1 MSRLSRGAGQRSG
14 GHRTAV
20 VKANYVKTA
29 EASASRRISASVEY
43 YGQDKNIDGSYAGD
57 LEAFDH
63 EHDDLGKE
71 DTSAFHEENFGEHP
85 YLYRVTLSPGT
96 DLGPDEMRD
105 FVRDAMSDL
114 GAIRGQEIDYQAY
127 VHDDHEH
134 PHAHVVFYQDTT
146 LRKGELNEWRH
157 DATVHAQ
164 ELEQRYHQ
172 QDLELDQNEPEQHYH
187 QEHPELDQNEPKQ
200 HHHQQDLGLG
210 QNELEH
216 HQQDLEKDQTE
227 IYIKNNTWF
236 DRTLERE
243 REWPEHTLSKERE
256 IEQRELERSRDRDL
270 SY

>member
-1 MSRLSRGAGQRSG
+1 MPQISRAGGQRSG

-63 EHDDLGKE
+63 EHDDLSKE

-146 LRKGELNEWRH
+146 LRKGELNEWRR

-172 QDLELDQNEPEQHYH
+172 QDLALGQDEPEQAY
-187 QEHPELDQNEPKQ
+187 EYK
-200 HHHQQDLGLG
+200 
-210 QNELEH
+210 LE
-216 HQQDLEKDQTE
+216 
-227 IYIKNNTWF
+227 
-236 DRTLERE
+236 RTLERE
-243 REWPEHTLSKERE
+243 REYDTDQKYTGHYGLP
-256 IEQRELERSRDRDL
+256 RSRDDDRQQEHGGADELRKNHEDDL